1 MRIVFH
7 IICYDVI
14 TPSSDRSLILAA
26 VLNVLE
32 LHIFNSA

>member
-7 IICYDVI
+7 IICYYKI

-32 LHIFNSA
+32 LHIFDSA